1 MQPNGYRVTE
11 AVPGFA
17 AGDVLNV
24 TGRDGHRHGDR
35 VRLEHIGDTP
45 GADTVIVVDEPTGF
59 SERALLDPTARL
71 GDWQAYSRTFDA
83 GGYTL
88 GPADCE
94 RPPRLTMAT
103 LSSIAEPIAV

>member
-24 TGRDGHRHGDR
+24 TERYGHRHGDR
-35 VRLEHIGDTP
+35 LRLERIGDTP
-45 GADTVIVVDEPTGF
+45 GADTVLVVDEPTGF
-59 SERALLDPTARL
+59 SEDALLDATARL

-83 GGYTL
+83 GGHAL
-88 GPADCE
+88 GPADRE
-94 RPPRLTMAT
+94 RPPRLTMDTLAT
-103 LSSIAEPIAV
+103 IAEPISV